1 MLEDVDFGFSINK
14 SGGQV
19 RYDPNPTIQHLRIPT
34 GGTRDESADKSMYY
48 RSHNTVYF
56 LRKHHRFFN
65 LFPAFLY
72 LNAVALK
79 DFLQKKH
86 SLFAFI
92 WCWKGFLDGFKRKIL
107 L

>member
-56 LRKHHRFFN
+56 LRKHHRSFN
-65 LFPAFLY
+65 IFPA
-72 LNAVALK
+72 NESP
-79 DFLQKKH
+79 
-86 SLFAFI
+86 SLFSLPASLMSKATAFAR
-92 WCWKGFLDGFKRKIL
+92 LVEVVLRL
-107 L
+107 ML